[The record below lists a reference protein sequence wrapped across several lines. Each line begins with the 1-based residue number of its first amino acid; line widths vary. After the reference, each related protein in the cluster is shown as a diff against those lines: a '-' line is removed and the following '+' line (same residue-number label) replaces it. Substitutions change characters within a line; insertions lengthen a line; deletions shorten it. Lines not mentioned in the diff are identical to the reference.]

1 MASIH
6 RSALLP
12 YSSDKLYAMVQDV
25 EAYPQFMDGCVGAQ
39 ILDQGEEFMEAR
51 LDLARGG
58 IAQSFTTRNTLN
70 PPHSIELSLAEG
82 PFEHFAGAWHF
93 RALAADAG
101 KLTLDLEFSL
111 RGNLL
116 SLAAS
121 SLLDRVT
128 GNLVDAVVKR
138 AKEVYG

>member
-12 YSSDKLYAMVQDV
+12 YSSDKLYDMVKDI
-25 EAYPQFMDGCVGAQ
+25 EAYPQFMDGCVDAQ
-39 ILDQGEEFMEAR
+39 ILEEGDGFVKAR

-70 PPHSIELSLAEG
+70 PPDSIELSLAEG
-82 PFEHFAGAWHF
+82 PFEHFAGVWHF
-93 RALAADAG
+93 RSLAADAC
-101 KLTLDLEFSL
+101 KLSLDLEFSL

-116 SLAAS
+116 SMAAS

>member
-12 YSSDKLYAMVQDV
+12 YSSDKLYDMVKDI
-25 EAYPQFMDGCVGAQ
+25 EAYPQFMDGCVDAR
-39 ILDQGEEFMEAR
+39 ILDQGDGFVEAR

-58 IAQSFTTRNTLN
+58 ITQSFTTRNTLN
-70 PPHSIELSLAEG
+70 PPASIELSLAEG
-82 PFEHFAGAWHF
+82 PFEHFAGAWQF
-93 RALAADAG
+93 KALAVDAC
-101 KLTLDLEFSL
+101 KLSLDLEFSL
-111 RGNLL
+111 RGNLI

-121 SLLDRVT
+121 GLLDRVT

>member
-58 IAQSFTTRNTLN
+58 SAQSGGRR
-70 PPHSIELSLAEG
+70 ARRG
-82 PFEHFAGAWHF
+82 RGGGAPAVG
-93 RALAADAG
+93 RALRP
-101 KLTLDLEFSL
+101 TCPTRPTPRL
-111 RGNLL
+111 RGKSIGRPEMDIRYLL
-116 SLAAS
+116 SCKT
-121 SLLDRVT
+121 DER
-128 GNLVDAVVKR
+128 
-138 AKEVYG
+138 